1 MSIIL
6 VSGPVIV
13 EGRTVLV
20 NKHGD
25 TPFWKFC
32 GGRLETLD
40 QSLKEACLR
49 ETKEE
54 MGIDLEFLS
63 EEPYFFYTKK
73 ETPEGE
79 ADVILVHYLA
89 KRVGEVS
96 PGADIREWMWL
107 PIDRLENGD
116 LAPNIHPALKHFG
129 FVGE

>member
-13 EGRTVLV
+13 EGRTMLV

-54 MGIDLEFLS
+54 MGVDLEFLS
-63 EEPYFFYTKK
+63 DEPYFFYTTKD
-73 ETPEGE
+73 TPEGK

-89 KRVGEVS
+89 KCVGEVK
-96 PGADIREWMWL
+96 PGADIREWAWL
-107 PIDRLENGD
+107 PIDRLENDD
-116 LAPNIHPALKHFG
+116 LAPNIQPALKHFG
-129 FVGE
+129 FIGE